1 MSEDNAL
8 YPRQNPVSTG
18 IMGRCPRCG
27 EGRLFAG
34 FLTLDER
41 CQTCG
46 LDFDFADSGDG
57 PAVFVILILGFV
69 VVAGALLL
77 ELAYVPP
84 LWLHA
89 ILWPPL
95 VLILSLGMLR
105 PMKGVMIALQ
115 FVNQARPG
123 VIGGEM
129 GSATAGQTGKDA
141 GPDQ

>member
-18 IMGRCPRCG
+18 IAGRCPRCG

-69 VVAGALLL
+69 VAAGALLV
-77 ELAYVPP
+77 ELAYIPP
-84 LWLHA
+84 IWLHA
-89 ILWPPL
+89 VLWPPL

-129 GSATAGQTGKDA
+129 ESATTGQTGKDA